1 MAVPNIDGKFQLK
14 NALNKV
20 CIFSLNKNSYILELK
35 YSQRNIFKV
44 PMSDHIKILHTN
56 PNLALNITLML
67 KIRWISLT
75 VRKKCKNFIWEVL

>member
-56 PNLALNITLML
+56 PKPSTKHNTNVEDKVNFLN
-67 KIRWISLT
+67 S
-75 VRKKCKNFIWEVL
+75 KKKM

>member
-1 MAVPNIDGKFQLK
+1 MWMAVPNIDGKFQLK

-56 PNLALNITLML
+56 PKPITKHNTNVEDKVNFLN
-67 KIRWISLT
+67 S
-75 VRKKCKNFIWEVL
+75 KKKM